1 MTPKSVQVWFQN
13 RRQKL
18 RARAAAAAAA
28 PPGASRGRARPG
40 AAVRGLRLAALG
52 GGTGGAEGE
61 GMMNG
66 RASQEAATRLL
77 AELLSAPD
85 LGEAVAKNAASLTEE
100 FFMVASTYM
109 NMAQG
114 EGNDEVVE
122 TLSTVLE
129 AAFQERMKTLPPEI
143 RLLNVLMRAEDAEA
157 REAAMAADPGAI
169 GPPFFKLAEQMLKDV
184 SGQPAGQERDA
195 VLAQLEGVLVEA
207 REFSGDQP
215 ST

>member
-1 MTPKSVQVWFQN
+1 
-13 RRQKL
+13 
-18 RARAAAAAAA
+18 
-28 PPGASRGRARPG
+28 
-40 AAVRGLRLAALG
+40 
-52 GGTGGAEGE
+52 
-61 GMMNG
+61 MMNG
-66 RASQEAATRLL
+66 RAAQEGATRLL

-85 LGEAVAKNAASLTEE
+85 LGEAVAKNAANLTEE

-169 GPPFFKLAEQMLKDV
+169 GPPFFKLAEQMVKDV

-195 VLAQLEGVLVEA
+195 VLAQLESVLVEA
-207 REFSGDQP
+207 RKFAGDQP
-215 ST
+215 SS

>member
-1 MTPKSVQVWFQN
+1 M
-13 RRQKL
+13 
-18 RARAAAAAAA
+18 
-28 PPGASRGRARPG
+28 
-40 AAVRGLRLAALG
+40 
-52 GGTGGAEGE
+52 
-61 GMMNG
+61 
-66 RASQEAATRLL
+66 
-77 AELLSAPD
+77 
-85 LGEAVAKNAASLTEE
+85 AKNAASLTEE

-169 GPPFFKLAEQMLKDV
+169 GPAFFKLAEQMLKDV

>member
-1 MTPKSVQVWFQN
+1 
-13 RRQKL
+13 
-18 RARAAAAAAA
+18 
-28 PPGASRGRARPG
+28 
-40 AAVRGLRLAALG
+40 
-52 GGTGGAEGE
+52 
-61 GMMNG
+61 MMNG

-169 GPPFFKLAEQMLKDV
+169 GPPFFNLTEQMLKDV